1 MNWCIYCCKQFLRK
15 KIQTL
20 LCMYAFLINLMFV
33 LNLIFILNLKR
44 NPSVLWPLK
53 EQKSLITTELT
64 RWTLLFMTLG
74 GS

>member
-1 MNWCIYCCKQFLRK
+1 
-15 KIQTL
+15 
-20 LCMYAFLINLMFV
+20 MYVFPINLMFV

-64 RWTLLFMTLG
+64 RWTLLFMTVG